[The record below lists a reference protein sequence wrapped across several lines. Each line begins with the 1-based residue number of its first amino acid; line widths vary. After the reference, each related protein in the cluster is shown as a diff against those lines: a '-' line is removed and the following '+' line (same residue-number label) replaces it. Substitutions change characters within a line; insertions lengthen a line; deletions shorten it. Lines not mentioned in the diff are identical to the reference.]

1 MVSLDLSITHFTGFS
16 ECLQPTNRRW
26 SGQSH
31 ENLSCGNLD
40 WHFHR
45 QWEGEAFPC
54 VPCLCWSSS
63 QTSSLQLLYV
73 CLFCHAPDICRH
85 HYCVWI
91 VALGVTRWAPT
102 VTLDKTNIKF
112 SQAQIKGGMDDKEW
126 EMGCG
131 VRGGR
136 GMVRLGW
143 KHPDRSFLERG
154 VPGEIGHGLSA
165 LSSGARIYA
174 WEKSVAEFPCSLGC
188 LQVQI
193 HQEFN
198 ICYLD
203 ILFWITICKHT
214 LHIKPSPV

>member
-85 HYCVWI
+85 HYCVWR

-143 KHPDRSFLERG
+143 KHPEQIVSREGGARQNRPWSLCTFFRCQNLCLGEVCSW
-154 VPGEIGHGLSA
+154 VPMLSGM
-165 LSSGARIYA
+165 LSSTNSTGIQHMLFGNPFLDNY
-174 WEKSVAEFPCSLGC
+174 
-188 LQVQI
+188 LQ
-193 HQEFN
+193 
-198 ICYLD
+198 
-203 ILFWITICKHT
+203 T
-214 LHIKPSPV
+214 HIAY